1 MRFYVLR
8 YNNYVNREIKKFDTL
23 DDYRNANCIIDEATQ
38 YQCNF
43 KENDGVDATQVVN
56 IQSNIDTL
64 NKNYELKCN
73 YALVTTD
80 TDVIISRW
88 FVVEST
94 KTRDL
99 QFNLTLHRDVIADNY
114 DAVVNAPAYIERAT
128 IRDINSPLLY
138 NKENDVSLNQVKTGQ
153 YSLGDATQY
162 SWVVMYLSPKILTSM
177 LGRTFSTADEG
188 YNDDIWVSADFT
200 WDTPSSIREEALE
213 PIDVAEGKQIRIFTK
228 NTVIT
233 VHGPAT
239 FFTTFGYDTAN
250 QLRRLGSLEKGTL
263 YKAQQICIFDW
274 SDAKEI
280 ECDFHEFKTWNPMYI
295 DPSYTTQ
302 ERNYWLFETSLLTI
316 KCRGDMTRT
325 LQASDYFT
333 LCMPY
338 KSLVPNNNIYYKHG
352 NTKVQINKDLVA
364 IDYTMQSIK
373 KFLSGSDYLY
383 DMQIL
388 PYCPL
393 IEKYKDGSI
402 TYSSDELDDLVTI
415 SSYDVVSGHSA
426 TKFNCSTLLFKNQQF
441 ETEIPY
447 NYNTSDNPTD
457 KHIFSNTRML
467 RICSPNYASVYE
479 LDPYANGGLQKLKVC
494 CNYKP
499 YSPYIYVAPVYNY
512 NSMYGN
518 DYQDA
523 RGCVCSGNY
532 SVQQLSDQWMTYALN
547 NINNQ
552 AVFNTGI
559 DTLQRGLTLS
569 AEGKLMN
576 LVQSVPQAIADN
588 NALGTI
594 GAGLNLA
601 ATSLTGQ
608 QAIDN
613 TTLIHNLNIDN
624 IKARADTLKRM
635 TDLAPNRP
643 YHPYMEEY
651 DCTNTEKQA
660 LRQKLKY
667 NGMRVGVIGKI
678 ADYTVPN
685 ELSFVQ
691 ADLIKLPGFAEDAHM
706 LSTIKSELQ
715 KGVYI

>member
-1 MRFYVLR
+1 MRFYTLR

-23 DDYRNANCIIDEATQ
+23 EDYRNANCIIDEATQ

-88 FVVEST
+88 FVIEAT

-99 QFNLTLHRDVIADNY
+99 QFTLTLHRDVIADNY

-138 NKENDVSLNQVKTGQ
+138 NKENDVSLNQVKKNQFALVDETK
-153 YSLGDATQY
+153 Y
-162 SWVVMYLSPKILTSM
+162 SWVVIYLSPKILTSM
-177 LGRTFSTADEG
+177 LGKTFSTADEG
-188 YNDDIWVSADFT
+188 YNDDVFVYADFT
-200 WDTPSSIREEALE
+200 WDTPSSIKGEAMT
-213 PIDVAEGKQIRIFTK
+213 PVIIPEGNSLTISTK
-228 NTVIT
+228 TNNVT
-233 VHGPAT
+233 VHGPAK
-239 FFTTFGYDTAN
+239 FYTTFGYPTAN
-250 QLRRLGSLEKGTL
+250 QYIKLSNLTKGTF
-263 YKAQQICIFDW
+263 YQYNQICIYEWDL
-274 SDAKEI
+274 AEKI
-280 ECDFHEFKTWNPMYI
+280 EVVYQKTKYWNPIYT
-295 DPSYTTQ
+295 DPSYTAA
-302 ERNYWLFETSLLTI
+302 ENNYWLEPTMQLALTYY
-316 KCRGDMTRT
+316 RG
-325 LQASDYFT
+325 ASAGVQTQDYFT
-333 LCMPY
+333 LCIPY
-338 KSLVPNNNIYYKHG
+338 QSIVPNNNIYYQFI
-352 NTKVQINKDLVA
+352 NTRTKLDNNTA
-364 IDYTMQSIK
+364 IVDGVIQGIK
-373 KFLSGSDYLY
+373 QLLSGSDYVY
-383 DMQIL
+383 DIQIL

-393 IEKYKDGSI
+393 IHQYKDGTI
-402 TYSSDELDDLVTI
+402 TSNRYDGNRLVTI
-415 SSYDVVSGHSA
+415 SSIYYYNNQPIPFA
-426 TKFNCSTLLFKNQQF
+426 TNCLFFDEQEF
-441 ETEIPY
+441 ETEIQY
-447 NYNTSDNPTD
+447 NYSTSTDPTE
-457 KHIFSNTRML
+457 KHIFSNTKLL
-467 RICSPNYASVYE
+467 RICSPNYSSVYE
-479 LDPYANGGLQKLKVC
+479 LDPYANNGLSKLKVC

-499 YSPYIYVAPVYNY
+499 YSPYIYVAPVYKY
-512 NSMYGN
+512 NSMYGD

-559 DTLQRGLTLS
+559 DTLQRGLTLN
-569 AEGKLMN
+569 AESKLMN
-576 LVQSVPQAIADN
+576 IVQSVPQAVAEQ
-588 NALGTI
+588 NALGTL

-601 ATSLTGQ
+601 ATSLTAQ

-635 TDLAPNRP
+635 TDFAPNRP

-660 LRQKLKY
+660 LRNKLKY

-678 ADYTVPN
+678 ADYTVRN
-685 ELSFVQ
+685 ELSYVQ

-706 LSTIKSELQ
+706 LSTIKTELQ